1 MLCKKVNKKEVV
13 VMKKIVIIG
22 GGFAG
27 LWAAFSAMRLIKLE
41 GLEQKVTIT
50 LISKDPYHGLR
61 PRYYESDLEATR
73 ISLAALLKPLDIN
86 LVIGDVAAIHSAS
99 QQVLLKTEISYPYD
113 KLILATGSG
122 LHLPVIPGL
131 KEYAFNVDTYADAKK
146 LQDHIA
152 ALSLEKVEGQYTV
165 VVIGGSFTGIEIATE
180 LRDRLNNLK
189 TEGKGRV
196 IVIDRSKLASRFSP
210 EVQAVVNSAF
220 KDMAIETISGVEAA
234 IIAKDHIVLNTG
246 DIIKTQTVVWAGGM
260 KSSALTMQF
269 ELELDSLGRLPVDRF
284 LRVQGVD
291 NCFAAGDVAAA
302 TTDGVHSA
310 LLSCQH
316 AMPQGRF
323 AGNNAVA
330 ELFDKE
336 LLMYEQP
343 KYVTSLDLGS
353 WGALYAEGWEQ
364 RVVKTKEAAKAIKL
378 FINHERIYPPFADKD
393 MKLFLEAAEPMFKAI
408 KTTE

>member
-1 MLCKKVNKKEVV
+1 
-13 VMKKIVIIG
+13 MKKIVIIG

-41 GLEQKVTIT
+41 GLEQKVAIT

-73 ISLAALLKPLDIN
+73 ISLAALLEPLGIN
-86 LVIGDVAAIHSAS
+86 LVIGEVAAIYTTS
-99 QQVLLKTEISYPYD
+99 QEVLLQTEISYPYD

-122 LHLPVIPGL
+122 LNLPAIPGL
-131 KEYAFNVDTYADAKK
+131 KEHAFNVDTYEAAKQ
-146 LQDHIA
+146 LQNHIA
-152 ALSLEKVEGQYTV
+152 ALSLLSLKKIEGQYTM

-189 TEGKGRV
+189 VEGKI
-196 IVIDRSKLASRFSP
+196 IVLDRSKLASRFSQ
-210 EVQAVVNSAF
+210 EMQTVINSAF
-220 KDMAIETISGVEAA
+220 KDMGIETISNVEAA
-234 IIAKDHIVLNTG
+234 AIAQDHMVLNTG
-246 DIIKTQTVVWAGGM
+246 DIIKTHTVVWAGGM
-260 KSSALTMQF
+260 KSSSLTMQF
-269 ELELDSLGRLPVDRF
+269 GLELDSLGRLPVDRF

-302 TTDGVHSA
+302 TTDGVHNA

-330 ELFDKE
+330 DLFGKE
-336 LLMYEQP
+336 ILMYEQP

-353 WGALYAEGWEQ
+353 WGAVYAEGWDQ
-364 RVVKTKEAAKAIKL
+364 CVIKTKEAAKEIKL
-378 FINHERIYPPFADKD
+378 FINHDRIYPPFADKD
-393 MKLFLEAAEPMFKAI
+393 MKLFFRSGGANV
-408 KTTE
+408 

>member
-1 MLCKKVNKKEVV
+1 
-13 VMKKIVIIG
+13 MKKIVIIG

-41 GLEQKVTIT
+41 GLEQKVAIT

-73 ISLAALLKPLDIN
+73 ISLAALLEPLGIN
-86 LVIGDVAAIHSAS
+86 LVIGEVAAIHTTS
-99 QQVLLKTEISYPYD
+99 QEVLLQTEISYPYD
-113 KLILATGSG
+113 KFILATGSG
-122 LHLPVIPGL
+122 LNLPAIPGL
-131 KEYAFNVDTYADAKK
+131 KEHAFNVDTYEAAKQ
-146 LQDHIA
+146 LQNHIA
-152 ALSLEKVEGQYTV
+152 ALSLKKIEGQYTM
-165 VVIGGSFTGIEIATE
+165 VVIGGSFTGIEIANE
-180 LRDRLNNLK
+180 LRNRLNNLK
-189 TEGKGRV
+189 VEGKI

-210 EVQAVVNSAF
+210 EMQTVINSAF
-220 KDMAIETISGVEAA
+220 KDMGIETISNVEATT
-234 IIAKDHIVLNTG
+234 IAKDHIVLNTG
-246 DIIKTQTVVWAGGM
+246 DIIKTHTVVWAGGM

-269 ELELDSLGRLPVDRF
+269 GLELDSLGRLPVDRF

-302 TTDGVHSA
+302 TTDGVHNA

-330 ELFDKE
+330 DLFGKE

-353 WGALYAEGWEQ
+353 WGAVYAEGWDQ
-364 RVVKTKEAAKAIKL
+364 RVIKTKEAAKAIKL
-378 FINHERIYPPFADKD
+378 FINHDRIYPPFADKD
-393 MKLFLEAAEPMFKAI
+393 MKIFLEAAEPMFKAI
-408 KTTE
+408 KTAE

>member
-1 MLCKKVNKKEVV
+1 
-13 VMKKIVIIG
+13 MKKIVIIG

-41 GLEQKVTIT
+41 GLEQKVAIT

-73 ISLAALLKPLDIN
+73 ISLAALLEPLGIN
-86 LVIGDVAAIHSAS
+86 LVIGEVAAIHTTS
-99 QQVLLKTEISYPYD
+99 QEVLLQTEISYPYD
-113 KLILATGSG
+113 KFILATGSG
-122 LHLPVIPGL
+122 LNLPAIPGL
-131 KEYAFNVDTYADAKK
+131 KEHAFNVDTYEAAKQ
-146 LQDHIA
+146 LQNHIA
-152 ALSLEKVEGQYTV
+152 ALSLKKIEGQYTM

-180 LRDRLNNLK
+180 LRNRLNNLK
-189 TEGKGRV
+189 VEGKI

-210 EVQAVVNSAF
+210 EMQTVINSAF
-220 KDMAIETISGVEAA
+220 KDMGIETISNVEATT
-234 IIAKDHIVLNTG
+234 IAKDHIVLNTG
-246 DIIKTQTVVWAGGM
+246 DIIKTHTVVWAGGM

-269 ELELDSLGRLPVDRF
+269 GLELDSLGRLPVDRF

-302 TTDGVHSA
+302 TTDGVHNA

-330 ELFDKE
+330 DLFGKE

-353 WGALYAEGWEQ
+353 WGAVYAEGWDQ
-364 RVVKTKEAAKAIKL
+364 RVIKTKEAAKAIKL
-378 FINHERIYPPFADKD
+378 FINHDRIYPPFADKD
-393 MKLFLEAAEPMFKAI
+393 MKIFLEAAEPMFKAI
-408 KTTE
+408 KTAE